1 MNRRELLTLQLRE
14 DIGSAILDLMREKP
28 LDKITVD
35 EISEKAN
42 VGRATFYRQFGS
54 REEAISYRLNQE
66 WIHFAKA
73 RGYTFEGTRPKDFSK
88 AFFEFIYSLRE
99 TNALL
104 IANSRKHCIADAM
117 RMAFK
122 NINDQTDKKEY
133 YHDHFRAYGLVGL
146 VEGWIDADYDL
157 SIDEMAEL
165 AADFFYKV

>member
-35 EISEKAN
+35 EISERAN

-54 REEAISYRLNQE
+54 REEAISYKLYRD
-66 WIHFAKA
+66 WIHFEEAQGI
-73 RGYTFEGTRPKDFSK
+73 RFEDTSPKEFSK

-104 IANSRKHCIADAM
+104 IANSRRHCISDAM
-117 RMAFK
+117 RLAFE
-122 NINDQTDKKEY
+122 NINNQANKKEY
-133 YHDHFRAYGLVGL
+133 YHDHFRAYGLAGL
-146 VEGWIDADYDL
+146 IEGWIDADYDL
-157 SIDEMAEL
+157 TIDEMADL
-165 AADFFYKV
+165 AVDFFYKV